1 MKLKKIMAI
10 GLICTMTAS
19 AFAGCGGAKKEETAK
34 TEDGK
39 VKIDFWYSGGKTA
52 VGVLGDMVEEFNAS
66 QDQYEINSVTQA
78 DYDETYEKLQAG
90 IAGKKAPDMALLDV
104 DKARNLSRKDLVA
117 DIQPFVDD
125 DKAFEKEDY
134 IEVFYNQGI
143 DDGKLLHSLHMELLK
158 SCITIKLLLKKQ
170 VSRQKTLR
178 HGRIWRQRQRKCQKE
193 RNSMDGS
200 RCGDLEI

>member
-19 AFAGCGGAKKEETAK
+19 TFAGCGGAKKEETAK

-104 DKARNLSRKDLVA
+104 DKS
-117 DIQPFVDD
+117 F
-125 DKAFEKEDY
+125 
-134 IEVFYNQGI
+134 
-143 DDGKLLHSLHMELLK
+143 
-158 SCITIKLLLKKQ
+158 
-170 VSRQKTLR
+170 
-178 HGRIWRQRQRKCQKE
+178 
-193 RNSMDGS
+193 
-200 RCGDLEI
+200 

>member
-125 DKAFEKEDY
+125 DEAFEKEDY
-134 IEVFYNQGI
+134 IEVF
-143 DDGKLLHSLHMELLK
+143 
-158 SCITIKLLLKKQ
+158 
-170 VSRQKTLR
+170 
-178 HGRIWRQRQRKCQKE
+178 
-193 RNSMDGS
+193 
-200 RCGDLEI
+200 